1 MTVITLMLLSK
12 KGVSPYEYMD
22 DWKQFNETTLPE
34 KEKFHDNVTIE
45 DTKEVDYNHEKRG
58 CKDFEIK
65 SLGEYDDFYLR
76 SDVLLTSNIFKNL

>member
-1 MTVITLMLLSK
+1 
-12 KGVSPYEYMD
+12 MD

-58 CKDFEIK
+58 CKDF
-65 SLGEYDDFYLR
+65 
-76 SDVLLTSNIFKNL
+76 